1 MSNSCNQ
8 TSTLSNTAEIVE
20 NESSY
25 KLSPLRWSRF
35 GCTSFMKKISLVLFS
50 ILFISPVFSQSKTVY
65 LSCDTLSL
73 SKNHIEVQ
81 TFRKNER
88 IIGLEINRNDEKV
101 VWDKKTMDFIEDYNQ
116 DNVYELKTEDQ
127 FSRTEIDFNRV
138 TGRLDETIYYIKQNG
153 DIYLIYSFEY
163 QCTKSEP
170 LFER

>member
-1 MSNSCNQ
+1 MIKTVTNNSTRSQ
-8 TSTLSNTAEIVE
+8 
-20 NESSY
+20 
-25 KLSPLRWSRF
+25 WSKF

-73 SKNHIEVQ
+73 SKDYVEVQ

-101 VWDKKTMDFIEDYNQ
+101 VWDKETMDFIEDYNQ
-116 DNVYELKTEDQ
+116 DNVYELKTEDR
-127 FSRTEIDFNRV
+127 FRRIEIDFNRV
-138 TGRLDETIYYIKQNG
+138 TGRLDETIYYIKQNK
-153 DIYLIYSFEY
+153 DIYLIYSYEY

>member
-1 MSNSCNQ
+1 MKM
-8 TSTLSNTAEIVE
+8 
-20 NESSY
+20 
-25 KLSPLRWSRF
+25 KLINKNLLLSRF

-50 ILFISPVFSQSKTVY
+50 ILFFSPVFSESKTVY

-73 SKNHIEVQ
+73 SKDYVEVQ

-101 VWDKKTMDFIEDYNQ
+101 VFDKNIMDFIEDYNQ
-116 DNVYELKTEDQ
+116 DNVYEFKIEDR
-127 FSRTEIDFNRV
+127 FKRIEIDFNRV
-138 TGRLDETIYYIKQNG
+138 TGRLDETIYFTKQNR
-153 DIYLIYSFEY
+153 DIYLIYSYEY

>member
-1 MSNSCNQ
+1 
-8 TSTLSNTAEIVE
+8 
-20 NESSY
+20 
-25 KLSPLRWSRF
+25 
-35 GCTSFMKKISLVLFS
+35 MKKISVVLLS

-73 SKNHIEVQ
+73 SKNYIEVQ

-101 VWDKKTMDFIEDYNQ
+101 VWDKKTMDFIEDYDQ
-116 DNVYELKTEDQ
+116 DNVYELKTENQ

-138 TGRLDETIYYIKQNG
+138 TGRLDETRYYLKQNR
-153 DIYLIYSFEY
+153 DIHLIYSFEY